1 QHRQAFVSALARL
14 RRTTSLFSVFVIG
27 VALSLP
33 AGGYALL
40 AGLSDVAARITPE
53 PQVSVFLTTEA
64 AEEDTKATLAALKA
78 DVRVAS
84 VQFVPRESALKSLAE
99 VQGMREVIDALG
111 ANPLPD
117 AFLVR
122 LKEPAEEAFVAKAA
136 GLPGVA
142 HVQADTAWAARLAAL
157 TGIARLVVWAL
168 AAVLGAGLVAV
179 TFNTIGLQVL
189 TQREEIEVLKLIGAT
204 DAFI

>member
-1 QHRQAFVSALARL
+1 
-14 RRTTSLFSVFVIG
+14 
-27 VALSLP
+27 
-33 AGGYALL
+33 
-40 AGLSDVAARITPE
+40 
-53 PQVSVFLTTEA
+53 
-64 AEEDTKATLAALKA
+64 
-78 DVRVAS
+78 
-84 VQFVPRESALKSLAE
+84 
-99 VQGMREVIDALG
+99 
-111 ANPLPD
+111 
-117 AFLVR
+117 
-122 LKEPAEEAFVAKAA
+122 EAFVAKAA

-204 DAFI
+204 DAFIHRPFYYLGLLQGLMGGLVALAIVWVGLALLNTEAAPLAASYGSDFRFPGLTPGDAAAIAIFAALIGWLGAYLSVRRRLAEAEPGRK